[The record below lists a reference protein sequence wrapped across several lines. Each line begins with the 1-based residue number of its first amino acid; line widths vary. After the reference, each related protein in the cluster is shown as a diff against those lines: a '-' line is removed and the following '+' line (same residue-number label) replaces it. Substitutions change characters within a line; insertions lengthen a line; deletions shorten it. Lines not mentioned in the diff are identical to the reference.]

1 VGCLGS
7 LWVVDAA
14 PPWEVGS
21 TFGVVGDIHIRVCM
35 SNSGGLRNDVLLPPR
50 FALESRSP

>member
-1 VGCLGS
+1 VTGVTVGGH
-7 LWVVDAA
+7 AA
-14 PPWEVGS
+14 PPWEVGL

-50 FALESRSP
+50 FAQRAGRRS